1 MIDTTLPYCRVEGR
15 KDLVIYFDKEN
26 PEMFLVDKSYVGL
39 SDDELKLALDKP
51 FFVLADITVRVEYNG
66 NVYQWIIQK
75 IIFTGL
81 RVLITPVQLIWN
93 ITII

>member
-1 MIDTTLPYCRVEGR
+1 MIDKTLPYCKVEGR

-26 PEMFLVDKSYVGL
+26 PEKFLVDKSYVGL
-39 SDDELKLALDKP
+39 SDEELKLALDKP
-51 FFVLADITVRVEYNG
+51 FFVLTDITVRVEYNG

-81 RVLITPVQLIWN
+81 RVLITPIQLIWN